1 MSNSRTICVLAIG
14 VVIGA
19 LGTGPVGALQAP
31 RSPTRNQAN
40 PRLLFTEATKANFTS
55 DRLFFIKD
63 AQSTGCWLAI
73 YNENR
78 VSLAEAP
85 AEACPEKGT
94 ESPSS
99 TLPR

>member
-1 MSNSRTICVLAIG
+1 MRISRTIGALAIG
-14 VVIGA
+14 VAIGA
-19 LGTGPVGALQAP
+19 LGTGPVRALQAQ
-31 RSPTRNQAN
+31 RNQTHSQAN

-63 AQSTGCWLAI
+63 ARSTGCWLAI

-85 AEACPEKGT
+85 AEACPGPGT

-99 TLPR
+99 MLPR